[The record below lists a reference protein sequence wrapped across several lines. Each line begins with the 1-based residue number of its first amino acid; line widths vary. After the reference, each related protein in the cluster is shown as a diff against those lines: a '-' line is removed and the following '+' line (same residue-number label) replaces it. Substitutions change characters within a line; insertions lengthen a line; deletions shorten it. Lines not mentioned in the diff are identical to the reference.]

1 MRRQACTDLGTAIR
15 LDVGADKVDD
25 SAGLLR
31 YLVYTMLALSPL
43 AVFSVRDAYISA
55 SPVQVNDALH
65 HTVTD
70 IQSLLFLSL
79 V

>member
-43 AVFSVRDAYISA
+43 VVFSVRDANRSA
-55 SPVQVNDALH
+55 CPVQVNDALH